1 MMKSKRFQP
10 IQEIAASSAHHLSR
24 AMADAG
30 LKVTELERQ
39 FGQLETYR
47 DEYTRKSVTGGAIDA
62 VRLQNTRSFLDR
74 LGEALRQNRKNLA
87 VARAEYE
94 KRRSA
99 WSDKRVEAESLSR
112 VVDRCRL
119 QERQAADEREQREL
133 DERASRAHYLAR
145 DLLFP

>member
-47 DEYTRKSVTGGAIDA
+47 NEYTRKSVAGGAIDA

-87 VARAEYE
+87 VARMEYE

-99 WSDKRVEAESLSR
+99 WSEKRVEAESLSR

>member
-1 MMKSKRFQP
+1 MIKSKRFQP

-39 FGQLETYR
+39 FGQLESYR
-47 DEYTRKSVTGGAIDA
+47 DEYARKSAAGGAIDA
-62 VRLQNTRSFLDR
+62 VRLQNSRSFLDR
-74 LGEALRQNRKNLA
+74 LGEALRQNRKTLA
-87 VARAEYE
+87 IARMEYE
-94 KRRSA
+94 KRRA
-99 WSDKRVEAESLSR
+99 EWSEKRVEAESLSR

-119 QERQAADEREQREL
+119 QEKQAADEREQREV
-133 DERASRAHYLAR
+133 DERVSAHRLAR

>member
-1 MMKSKRFQP
+1 MLKSKRFQP

-62 VRLQNTRSFLDR
+62 VRFQNTRSFLDR

-87 VARAEYE
+87 VARTEYE

-112 VVDRCRL
+112 VVDRCRQ